1 MSGSSREIGA
11 VAFDATSIGRVF
23 WPRKSI
29 AVLMGGALALWAVP
43 VGIVYG
49 LVSSF

>member
-1 MSGSSREIGA
+1 MSGSSRESGA
-11 VAFDATSIGRVF
+11 VAFDVTAIGRIF
-23 WPRKSI
+23 WPRRSV

-43 VGIVYG
+43 VAIVYG